1 MSCAARS
8 CRRSDKN
15 AEQLVFSFAAA
26 PKKPK
31 RVTLKPTR
39 PTPAAVAPHK
49 EPQPI
54 PAKEDSLRHLCGLLH
69 QLAQKYVAR
78 SNFQDL
84 DTLVQTT
91 KILEELG
98 VSLPVVEDL
107 RAPVSSYNTAVVTH
121 APQYRLLRSRCIA
134 ALATIADISSKA
146 PAKGSPEFQRGMKAG
161 FDYASDI
168 AVFFLED
175 LEAAYQIRK

>member
-8 CRRSDKN
+8 CKRTEKN
-15 AEQLVFSFAAA
+15 VEQLVFSFVDA

-31 RVTLKPTR
+31 RVKLKQPR
-39 PTPAAVAPHK
+39 PKPAPETPQLTTVT
-49 EPQPI
+49 
-54 PAKEDSLRHLCGLLH
+54 AKEDSLRHLCGLLH
-69 QLAQKYVAR
+69 QLAQKYVPR
-78 SNFQDL
+78 SHFQDL
-84 DTLVQTT
+84 DTLVQAT
-91 KILEELG
+91 KIFEELG
-98 VSLPVVEDL
+98 VSLPIVEDL

-175 LEAAYQIRK
+175 LEATYQIRK